1 MKPGNFSGL
10 VLIPSYNSGE
20 LVAQTAASALREWPH
35 VWVVIDGS
43 RDGSEAS
50 LKNLSSDH
58 RGFHVEVLPKNQ
70 GKGGAVF
77 HAMRLAHEQG
87 FTHALVMDS
96 DGQHPSSEIQNFFH
110 FAMADPEVMIL
121 GEPIFGEDA
130 PPERVHGRRVGN
142 FFAKLETLFGG
153 VNDSLFGFR
162 IYPIEKS
169 LRAMR
174 QTRHGRRFDFD
185 TELAVRLFWMGVRP
199 VSRQVPVYYP
209 PKNMGGVSHFGYL
222 RDNLLLIRTH
232 TRLCFLLLPR
242 MLAVWKL
249 RQQWKSL
256 KGQR

>member
-1 MKPGNFSGL
+1 MKPGTFSGL

-20 LVAQTAASALREWPH
+20 LVAQTAASALREWLH

-43 RDGSEAS
+43 TDGSEAS
-50 LKNLSSDH
+50 LMKLCADNP
-58 RGFHVEVLPKNQ
+58 GFHLEVLPENH

-77 HAMRLAHEQG
+77 HAMRLARDQG

-96 DGQHPSSEIQNFFH
+96 DGQHPCSEIQNFFQL
-110 FAMADPEVMIL
+110 AMANPEAMIL
-121 GEPIFGEDA
+121 GEPIFGGDA

-162 IYPIEKS
+162 IYPITQS
-169 LRAMR
+169 LRVMTE
-174 QTRHGRRFDFD
+174 TRHGRRFDFD

-199 VSRQVPVYYP
+199 VSRPVPVYYP
-209 PKNMGGVSHFGYL
+209 PRNKGGISHFGYL

-242 MLAVWKL
+242 MLAIWKL

-256 KGQR
+256 EGRP